1 MDENVRGFQATALP
15 EITDEARIAGD
26 VVRAVLSTGRFS
38 SSQLRVSVA
47 DGVVTLRGRVT
58 SYHQKQAAQ
67 VAALAVRGI
76 SQLRNEVE
84 VT

>member
-1 MDENVRGFQATALP
+1 MDEKVRGYQATARP
-15 EITDEARIAGD
+15 KITDEVRIAGD

-38 SSQLRVSVA
+38 SSQLHVSVA

-76 SQLRNEVE
+76 RQLRNEVE